1 MFAQGRA
8 GLETGILSG
17 MDEPLE
23 QAMRT
28 VYPAQKENMESE
40 DYIEG
45 PKAFAEKRKP
55 NWLNRQEFKS
65 DG

>member
-1 MFAQGRA
+1 
-8 GLETGILSG
+8 
-17 MDEPLE
+17 
-23 QAMRT
+23 MRT